1 MHISIDD
8 HLQGELLERADDM
21 SLTFSVIISSS
32 DIHQPIWPI
41 LRPQLLKHM
50 QENYIFFSDP
60 PGPRPYRDEERITM
74 LMCLQAS
81 RRGGRGGRGP
91 IVQFPTGSIDT
102 FIVEDVKKWAKKYTA
117 VGTDQTMGL
126 IRYLVFLGTWHID

>member
-1 MHISIDD
+1 MHISLDD
-8 HLQGELLERADDM
+8 HLQGELLERAKDM

-32 DIHQPIWPI
+32 DLHQPIWPI

-60 PGPRPYRDEERITM
+60 PRSRTYRDEERITM
-74 LMCLQAS
+74 LISLQAS
-81 RRGGRGGRGP
+81 RRGSRGARGP

-102 FIVEDVKKWAKKYTA
+102 FVVEDVKKWAKRYTA
-117 VGTDQTMGL
+117 VGTDRTTGL
-126 IRYLVFLGTWHID
+126 IRYLVFLGT